1 MRGQI
6 IKIRSNIHEVE
17 SNHQIYN
24 LIPRGH
30 FRKDKI
36 LPRVGD
42 EVEFDEQKQVI
53 EKILPRKNEFD
64 RPLVSNIDQAFIV
77 TSLKE
82 PDLSLS
88 LLDRFLIM
96 MELHHVTSIICLSK
110 KDLLTKKEQEDI
122 KPFIAYYKSIGYLV
136 VYNDELDTIKQQL
149 KGKTSVFVGQSGA
162 GKSTL
167 LNHLDSSFHLE
178 TGEISKA
185 LGRGRHTTRNVELY
199 PFLDGKVLDTPGFS
213 ALTFQNSKGNLKEAF
228 VEFQNYP
235 CPFKDCSHT
244 NEKECVVKQAVVQ
257 NKILES
263 RYQSYLKFL
272 KEMKSC

>member
-167 LNHLDSSFHLE
+167 LNHLDSSFHLA